1 MFMMSR
7 DTDLVS
13 YGLRY
18 GLSHLCLDEARQNS
32 IAADTVSGDNEERMS
47 VYITMHYNDKPL

>member
-1 MFMMSR
+1 MFMISR
-7 DTDLVS
+7 DTDLIS

-32 IAADTVSGDNEERMS
+32 IAPNTVSGEQRGED
-47 VYITMHYNDKPL
+47 VTVHYHTL